1 MLKNAKGKDYRNVA
15 DNIGINVAYRLSQ
28 AAAYRA
34 RIASQAAVDLT
45 GNNPPNPAYE
55 IALSKLKSLRMPPP
69 TGPKSVRLVSSL
81 IGIRILTPSGRSSPA
96 IN

>member
-1 MLKNAKGKDYRNVA
+1 MLKNAKGKDYGNAA
-15 DNIGINVAYRLSQ
+15 DNIGINVAHRLSQ

-45 GNNPPNPAYE
+45 GNNPPDPAYE
-55 IALSKLKSLRMPPP
+55 IVLSKLKSLRMPPP
-69 TGPKSVRLVSSL
+69 TGPKSVGLASSP
-81 IGIRILTPSGRSSPA
+81 IGIRTLTLSGRSSPA